1 MADLILG
8 RHATGEGALS
18 ITGAEDS
25 IIQDLIDNGDLTHSS
40 NGSDAELVRYHV
52 FSIGYLLKLP
62 VVVGR

>member
-8 RHATGEGALS
+8 RHATGEGAMS

-25 IIQDLIDNGDLTHSS
+25 IIQDLVENGDLTHSS
-40 NGSDAELVRYHV
+40 NSSDAELVRYHV

-62 VVVGR
+62 VVVG